1 MRITRTATVV
11 GVRSTLD
18 YRYRGG
24 RYRPVL
30 GYNLTSD
37 QEHEAMGQI
46 LASIHSHVG
55 WAASGPGLTFAEFSS
70 KYIAKLQSKGLRA
83 LDRPTTILHRHLVP
97 FFGLRPLHSLKLED
111 GVAYIAHRRTRGAA
125 DGTIERESGVLLGL
139 LNYAVANEDLDKNR
153 LLSLDVPSGAKRER
167 VAEAWELFRVYHAAA
182 PSIQRVMMLALLTTL
197 REAKIIAI
205 HHEWLIQRA
214 DGEWLIPAPG
224 SRLKGVPKELPL
236 SSLAG
241 FFLKGSQPRIGGR
254 YFAQWKDGNSFKHRW
269 IEACTR
275 AGVQDLHFHDLRHTA
290 ATWLGEAGVEYATI
304 EKLLGHRLPG
314 MGEQYIHDWK
324 TKLRTAV
331 TTLEQVVV
339 ERFRE
344 AAKDERVREFKP
356 WSVPAGY
363 TVGDQRPPWW
373 LESAESQNPEI
384 FASTFPSLQLKGVRS

>member
-1 MRITRTATVV
+1 MRITRTQTAD

-46 LASIHSHVG
+46 LASIQSHVG
-55 WAASGPGLTFAEFSS
+55 GLAEDPGMTFGKFAP
-70 KYIAKLQSKGLRA
+70 KYLAKLTSKKLQA

-111 GVAYIAHRRTRGAA
+111 GIAYIAHRRAQGAA
-125 DGTIERESGVLLGL
+125 DGTIERECGVLLGL

-167 VAEAWELFRVYHAAA
+167 VAEAWELFRIYHVASPAV
-182 PSIQRVMMLALLTTL
+182 QRVMMLALLTTL
-197 REAKIIAI
+197 REAKIISI
-205 HHEWLIQRA
+205 HHEWLIQRG
-214 DGEWLIPAPG
+214 DGEWLIPAAG

-236 SSLAG
+236 SFLAG
-241 FFLKGSQPRIGGR
+241 FFLRGTQPRIGGR
-254 YFAQWKDGNSFKHRW
+254 YFSQWKDANSFKHRW
-269 IEACTR
+269 IETTKR

-304 EKLLGHRLPG
+304 EKLLGHKLPG
-314 MGEQYIHDWK
+314 MGEQYIHNWNP
-324 TKLRTAV
+324 KLRTAV
-331 TTLEQVVV
+331 TMLEQTVR
-339 ERFRE
+339 ESFR
-344 AAKDERVREFKP
+344 AASKDERVRELQP
-356 WSVPAGY
+356 RPVSAGY
-363 TVGDQRPPWW
+363 AVAGQRPPWW
-373 LESAESQNPEI
+373 VDSTEHQNREI
-384 FASTFPSLQLKGVRS
+384 LTSTFHPLQLKGARS